1 MIRNVYIPLKRC
13 FFYFLI
19 IFAVSIPVQ
28 AQEELNANPAI
39 WRLDHNSA
47 SLYLLGSV
55 HLLPDNI
62 NWYGGTIEQI
72 VNDADEVVFEVH
84 LTPEKEARST
94 QIVLANGIFQNG
106 DTLSNYLEEEE
117 YNTLMSLAQTYG
129 FPGSAIS
136 TLKPWYASV
145 VLSVNAIIK
154 QGWNPNSGVDKSIEK
169 IAATQGKL
177 ISELETVEFQ
187 MSTLYDHPLEVQAEM
202 LKDTLVQLQ
211 DINAVTLEMVD
222 AWASGDAERMN
233 VAFLEPMKLQ
243 EEIYNKLVLQRNR
256 NWIPVIE
263 NLINKDQVTLVVAGV
278 AHFIGDDGII
288 GMLEEKGYK
297 VTRMQ

>member
-1 MIRNVYIPLKRC
+1 MISSMYIPVKRC
-13 FFYFLI
+13 VFYLLI
-19 IFAVSIPVQ
+19 IFAVSVPAK
-28 AQEELNANPAI
+28 AQDDLNAKPAI
-39 WRLDHNSA
+39 WRLDRGDA

-62 NWYGGTIEQI
+62 NWYGGSIEQI

-84 LTPEKEARST
+84 LTPEKESRST

-106 DTLSNYLEEEE
+106 DTLNNHLEPEE
-117 YNTLMSLAQTYG
+117 YETLISLAQSYG
-129 FPGSAIS
+129 IPGSAIS
-136 TLKPWYASV
+136 SFKPWYASI
-145 VLSVNAIIK
+145 VLSVSAIVK

-169 IAATQGKL
+169 IAAVQNKT

-187 MSTLYDHPLEVQAEM
+187 MSTLYDHPLDVQAAM
-202 LKDTLVQLQ
+202 LKDTLVQLK

-243 EEIYNKLVLQRNR
+243 EEIYEKLVLQRNS

-263 NLINKDQVTLVVAGV
+263 KLFAKDQVTLVVAGV
-278 AHFIGDDGII
+278 AHFIGDDGVI

-297 VTRMQ
+297 VIRVQ

>member
-1 MIRNVYIPLKRC
+1 MISNMYIQVKRC
-13 FFYFLI
+13 VFYLLI
-19 IFAVSIPVQ
+19 IFAVSVPAK
-28 AQEELNANPAI
+28 AQDDLNAKPAI
-39 WRLDHNSA
+39 WRLERGDA

-62 NWYGGTIEQI
+62 NWYGGSIEQI

-84 LTPEKEARST
+84 LTPEKESRST

-106 DTLSNYLEEEE
+106 DTLNNHLEPEE
-117 YNTLMSLAQTYG
+117 YETLISLAQSYG
-129 FPGSAIS
+129 IPGSAIS
-136 TLKPWYASV
+136 SFKPWYASI
-145 VLSVNAIIK
+145 VLSVSAIVK

-169 IAATQGKL
+169 IAAVQNKT

-187 MSTLYDHPLEVQAEM
+187 MSTLYDHPLDVQAAM
-202 LKDTLVQLQ
+202 LKDTLVQLK

-243 EEIYNKLVLQRNR
+243 EEIYEKLVLQRNS

-263 NLINKDQVTLVVAGV
+263 KLFAKDQVTLVVAGV
-278 AHFIGDDGII
+278 AHFIGDDGVI

-297 VTRMQ
+297 VIRVQ